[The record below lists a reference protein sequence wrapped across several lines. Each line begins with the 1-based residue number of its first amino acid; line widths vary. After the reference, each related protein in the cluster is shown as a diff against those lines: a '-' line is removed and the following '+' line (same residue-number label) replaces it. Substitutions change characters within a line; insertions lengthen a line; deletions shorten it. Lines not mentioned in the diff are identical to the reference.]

1 MRCVGNGTADRAYSS
16 QPLRSHTAPTHAH
29 EHTHPGHLHSQGRHT
44 LADSYRHSLRDTKE
58 TLTDSGIFKYRDT
71 LIDRDTANRTHSTG
85 ARAESHSNTE
95 TLKYRNTLTTE
106 THSDMRTRALSQA
119 QGNRG
124 GRGLRFLRGGEG
136 GRVPARAHTTAPLSA
151 ANVQKFT
158 TDRRTQTF

>member
-1 MRCVGNGTADRAYSS
+1 MHMNTHTPDTYTLRGGT
-16 QPLRSHTAPTHAH
+16 
-29 EHTHPGHLHSQGRHT
+29 
-44 LADSYRHSLRDTKE
+44 HSLTHTDTHSETHKE

-124 GRGLRFLRGGEG
+124 AGVCGSSGAGREAVSQPEPTLPLRSPQPTSRSSL
-136 GRVPARAHTTAPLSA
+136 
-151 ANVQKFT
+151 Q
-158 TDRRTQTF
+158 TDVHKRFDNHLP